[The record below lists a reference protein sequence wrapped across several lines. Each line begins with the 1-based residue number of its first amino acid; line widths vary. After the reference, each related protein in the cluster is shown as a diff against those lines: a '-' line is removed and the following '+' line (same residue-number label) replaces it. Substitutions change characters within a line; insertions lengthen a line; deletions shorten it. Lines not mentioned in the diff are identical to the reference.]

1 VSEQHGHLWRRGFSP
16 ACDSW
21 RRGFSPAGI
30 TRRDLLKGLP
40 GAALLGAA
48 ACRQSSPPPYDPA
61 RFTHAATS
69 DVAVLPANRYE
80 LDFSDVIG
88 RGLQLLNV
96 DVRNKR
102 VLLKPNL
109 VEFERDRAINTHPA
123 VIAGAAQALLRA
135 GARQVV
141 VAEGP
146 GHRRD
151 IDYLVTGTGLLEH
164 VRNMRVPFVDLNHD
178 DVRRVSLASRFMAL
192 PELALPVALLEADLV
207 VSMPKLKTH
216 HWMGM
221 TCSLKNLFG
230 VVPGAVYGWPKNILH
245 FRGIEN
251 AILDL
256 AATVRPGLSIVDAVV
271 GMEGDGPIMGTA
283 KPVGCLV
290 LGRDPVAVDA
300 TCARIMGLRPETLP
314 YLERASAFL
323 GNLAEERVLQRGE
336 PLTRFA
342 TSFDVLPSFRLSMK
356 GTSG

>member
-1 VSEQHGHLWRRGFSP
+1 MSE
-16 ACDSW
+16 
-21 RRGFSPAGI
+21 I
-30 TRRDLLKGLP
+30 TRRDLLKALP
-40 GAALLGAA
+40 AAALAGAT
-48 ACRQSSPPPYDPA
+48 ACRQASPPPYDPA
-61 RFTHAATS
+61 RFAHAATS
-69 DVAVLPANRYE
+69 DVAILPAADYDV
-80 LDFSDVIG
+80 DFSDVIG
-88 RGLQLLNV
+88 RALRLLEV
-96 DVRNKR
+96 DVREKR

-123 VIAGAAQALLRA
+123 VIAGAAQAFLRA
-135 GARQVV
+135 GARRVV

-151 IDYLVTGTGLLEH
+151 IDYLVTGTGLLDH
-164 VRNMRVPFVDLNHD
+164 LRDVRVPFVDLNHD
-178 DVRRVSLASRFMAL
+178 DVRRVRLASRFMAAG
-192 PELALPVALLEADLV
+192 ELALPVTVLDTDLV

-245 FRGIEN
+245 FQGIEN
-251 AILDL
+251 SILDL
-256 AATVRPGLSIVDAVV
+256 AATVRPGLAIVDAVV

-283 KPVGCLV
+283 RRVGCV
-290 LGRDPVAVDA
+290 VIGRDPVAVDA
-300 TCARIMGLRPETLP
+300 TSARIMGLRPEALP

-323 GNLAEERVLQRGE
+323 GNLAEDRVMQCGE

-342 TSFDVLPSFRLSMK
+342 TSFEMLPSFRQSMN